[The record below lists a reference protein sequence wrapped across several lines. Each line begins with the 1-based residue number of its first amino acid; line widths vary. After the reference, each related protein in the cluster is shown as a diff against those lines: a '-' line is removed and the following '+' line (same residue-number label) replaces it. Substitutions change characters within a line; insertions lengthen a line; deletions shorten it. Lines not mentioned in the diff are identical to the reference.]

1 MLSDYER
8 RVVDEFE
15 REFDYP
21 GHRSAALWRYRG
33 PVAIGSVLLAVAVLT
48 ALALVPALTAA
59 IALTLLGVGTG
70 YLLAGALRG
79 RRYGPG
85 TRQGLRGLGRC
96 HPWHRSRKEWTDG

>member
-15 REFDYP
+15 REFDFP
-21 GHRSAALWRYRG
+21 GHRSAALWRYRA
-33 PVAIGSVLLAVAVLT
+33 PVAVGAVLLAVAVLA
-48 ALALVPALTAA
+48 ALALVPALAAA

-79 RRYGPG
+79 RTY
-85 TRQGLRGLGRC
+85 GLRTPHGMRGLWRC
-96 HPWHRSRKEWTDG
+96 PPWHRSRKEWTDG